1 MRRRQLRCAAKP
13 VLEGLEERTLL
24 SVGMSTAGTRGNRVA
39 SPVSHASQVERARL
53 TLDLGERLALRVG
66 GSQHSAPGR
75 GRSHTALHQK
85 VGSGKIAAKV
95 APAPM
100 IVPRLGVYVAP
111 NAKKPSAGT
120 GKFMPVDAGS
130 IGLKNTSK
138 FADNVYVIAHGWMP
152 GYIDWVNKI
161 KMTGKLPLSWQTWQG
176 PDKPPNPPGPSTT
189 WLYQPQSTTYLD
201 TNFTISA
208 TGLAQQILSVD
219 PHATVL
225 AFSWIDESATSTA
238 NTGYPFYIPTKG
250 YQSEANTTMAGM
262 QMAAAIMKALA
273 PGYAGG
279 LGKVHLIG
287 HSHGARVATV
297 AALALQQAAATKPR
311 FDVVRQLTL
320 LDSPESTGTSTIGA
334 ANFDW
339 WYLAQLKMVD
349 PVMRTGTVE
358 SGQPFGQVKGLSDT
372 SGLHEGMGVTG
383 PGIPAGTTITN
394 ISKTKAGTI
403 TLSAPIAVGSG
414 SPVNLG
420 FWNWGKE
427 KNNIFVDNYDSEFG
441 EPLNSYSVNFDNI
454 DPNLKIDQDLK
465 QVVDV
470 ELGAYSILHGWW
482 LFDPFD
488 ADGVALAHEY
498 AAMWYAGSASPQS
511 STDKVGLL
519 WSPLI
524 ANASVPVPVSSQNMA
539 NVSTAQFTLTP
550 TAPAETDY
558 PNFTAA
564 PITPDK
570 GGNPVSTVTLSDAK
584 PGKSQF
590 TGTLQVVNGQAGF
603 AFQYDFTKADD
614 GAQLQILLNNQPY
627 FVMTG
632 SVAESLTGNGVF
644 TATFGF
650 GQTANSG
657 TVNVTIRL
665 VQPATGVRRASG
677 SGTQVTLN
685 DFATFTG

>member
-1 MRRRQLRCAAKP
+1 ML
-13 VLEGLEERTLL
+13 
-24 SVGMSTAGTRGNRVA
+24 
-39 SPVSHASQVERARL
+39 
-53 TLDLGERLALRVG
+53 
-66 GSQHSAPGR
+66 
-75 GRSHTALHQK
+75 
-85 VGSGKIAAKV
+85 
-95 APAPM
+95 
-100 IVPRLGVYVAP
+100 VPRLGVYVPP
-111 NAKKPSAGT
+111 NANKPSMGT
-120 GKFMPVDAGS
+120 GKFMPVSAGS
-130 IGLKNTSK
+130 IGMNNTGK

-152 GYIDWVNKI
+152 GYINWVKKI
-161 KMTGKLPLSWQTWQG
+161 TMTGKLPLSWQTWQG
-176 PDKPPNPPGPSTT
+176 PNKPPDPPGPSTA

-201 TNFTISA
+201 SNFKISD

-225 AFSWIDESATSTA
+225 AFSWIDESATSA
-238 NTGYPFYIPTKG
+238 ENTGYPTYIPTKG

-262 QMAAAIMKALA
+262 QMAEAVMKALA

-320 LDSPESTGTSTIGA
+320 LDSPESIGTSTIGA

-349 PVMRTGTVE
+349 PFVLAGTVE
-358 SGQPFGQVKGLSDT
+358 SGQPFGQVTGLTDT
-372 SGLHEGMGVTG
+372 SGLSKGMGVSG
-383 PGIPAGTTITN
+383 PDIPAGTTITS
-394 ISKTKAGTI
+394 ISNAGTI

-420 FWNWGKE
+420 FWDWGTA
-427 KNNIFVDNYDSEFG
+427 KNNIFVDSYDSAFG
-441 EPLNSYSVNFDNI
+441 EPLNSYSVDFDNI
-454 DPNLKIDQDLK
+454 DPKLGIHQDLK
-465 QVVDV
+465 QVADV
-470 ELGAYSILHGWW
+470 ELHTYSISSFWS
-482 LFDPFD
+482 LFSPFT

-498 AAMWYAGSASPQS
+498 AATWYAGSASPQIIS
-511 STDKVGLL
+511 NQVGLL

-524 ANASVPVPVSSQNMA
+524 ANASIPVPVSSQNQA
-539 NVSTAQFTLTP
+539 NVSTAQFNLTP
-550 TAPAETDY
+550 TAPAPTDY
-558 PNFTAA
+558 PTFTAA

-570 GGNPVSTVTLSDAK
+570 GQNPAPVSGVTLNDAK

-590 TGTLQVVNGQAGF
+590 TGTLQGVNGQVGF
-603 AFQYDFTKADD
+603 AFKYNFTKADD
-614 GAQLQILLNNQPY
+614 GAQLQICLNNQPY

-644 TATFGF
+644 TATLGF
-650 GQTANSG
+650 GQTGNSG
-657 TVNVTIRL
+657 TVNFTIRL
-665 VQPATGVRRASG
+665 IKPATGVRRASG
-677 SGTQVTLN
+677 SATQVTLS